1 MKKVFGVVCHKVTN
15 PLVYTVNYL
24 SSFDENEVL
33 IHVDANSKI
42 EDFLF
47 LSSKNV
53 IFVKNRVKIKW
64 GGYSQVAATIE
75 LLKTASANCFDY
87 FFLISGDDLPC
98 KTNKD
103 INDFLNEIENKNIV
117 HFDFRKSGMLEGES
131 RVKYKYP
138 KIFLNKNK
146 SIYQKSLCK
155 IFKIFKGIFLN
166 KQYLLARRKG
176 IVFYKGS
183 NWISLNFKTV
193 KDIVVFL
200 NENKWYQE
208 IYGSSLCCDEVFFHT
223 LIKYLKFEDIYVN
236 GDRSHDLRYIDWS
249 SGPDF
254 PRTLDASDVQK
265 IKMRNDI
272 FARKFRS
279 DISYDVF
286 AKLINND

>member
-117 HFDFRKSGMLEGES
+117 
-131 RVKYKYP
+131 
-138 KIFLNKNK
+138 
-146 SIYQKSLCK
+146 
-155 IFKIFKGIFLN
+155 
-166 KQYLLARRKG
+166 
-176 IVFYKGS
+176 
-183 NWISLNFKTV
+183 
-193 KDIVVFL
+193 
-200 NENKWYQE
+200 
-208 IYGSSLCCDEVFFHT
+208 
-223 LIKYLKFEDIYVN
+223 
-236 GDRSHDLRYIDWS
+236 
-249 SGPDF
+249 
-254 PRTLDASDVQK
+254 
-265 IKMRNDI
+265 
-272 FARKFRS
+272 
-279 DISYDVF
+279 
-286 AKLINND
+286 

>member
-53 IFVKNRVKIKW
+53 IFVKDRVKIKW

-200 NENKWYQE
+200 NEN
-208 IYGSSLCCDEVFFHT
+208 
-223 LIKYLKFEDIYVN
+223 
-236 GDRSHDLRYIDWS
+236 
-249 SGPDF
+249 
-254 PRTLDASDVQK
+254 
-265 IKMRNDI
+265 
-272 FARKFRS
+272 
-279 DISYDVF
+279 
-286 AKLINND
+286 